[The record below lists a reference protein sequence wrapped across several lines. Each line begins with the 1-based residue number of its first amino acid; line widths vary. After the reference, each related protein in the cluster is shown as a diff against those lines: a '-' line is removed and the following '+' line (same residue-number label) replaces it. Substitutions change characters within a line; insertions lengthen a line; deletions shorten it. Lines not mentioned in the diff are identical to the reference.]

1 MPFDHQVK
9 ERVKSDTTKKRL
21 TIGKT
26 FSFIE
31 INLMKKKIS
40 PINVVNGKRN
50 YLQYNLETR
59 LF

>member
-1 MPFDHQVK
+1 MSFDHQVK

-31 INLMKKKIS
+31 INLMKFFS
-40 PINVVNGKRN
+40 PIIVFNGKRN

>member
-26 FSFIE
+26 FSFSE
-31 INLMKKKIS
+31 INFMKNFVFS
-40 PINVVNGKRN
+40 PNKR
-50 YLQYNLETR
+50 
-59 LF
+59 